1 MDPIDAA
8 LASLASLQPG
18 ERPNISKTAREFGCD
33 RSLLSKRF
41 RGLAGSRETKYQNQR
56 NLNDQRENSLVKYI
70 DRLCARALPPSRQM
84 IRNFAS
90 EICGKE
96 IGKEWVSRFLKRHT
110 VDLVSKWSMGS
121 DHNRSR
127 ADSAFK
133 YTLYFDLLMR
143 KIK

>member
-70 DRLCARALPPSRQM
+70 DRLCARALPPSKQM
-84 IRNFAS
+84 IRDFAS
-90 EICGKE
+90 NICGKE
-96 IGKEWVSRFLKRHT
+96 VGKEWVSRFHKRHRIVMT
-110 VDLVSKWSMGS
+110 WF
-121 DHNRSR
+121 RSGR
-127 ADSAFK
+127 WAQITIVPGQIQPSNIRYILIF
-133 YTLYFDLLMR
+133 
-143 KIK
+143 